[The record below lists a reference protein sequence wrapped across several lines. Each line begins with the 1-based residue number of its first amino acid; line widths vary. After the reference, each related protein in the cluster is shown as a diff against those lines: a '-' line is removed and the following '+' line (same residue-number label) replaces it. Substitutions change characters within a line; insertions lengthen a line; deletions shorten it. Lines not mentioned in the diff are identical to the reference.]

1 MGGGRMSK
9 LSKDVLISMIQD
21 GKYQEAVARIVS
33 EDRILMPGD
42 TLKLL
47 SRYAKKPQEH
57 FVVISLDGA
66 HNPIRTKV
74 ITVGLVNKTMVHP
87 REVYRQAIKDNAVAV
102 ILAHNHPS
110 GNIEPSF
117 EDIEITRRL
126 KDAGETI
133 GIQVLDHVIISK
145 FGSYSFAEH
154 GLITQSRRD

>member
-1 MGGGRMSK
+1 MNK
-9 LSKDVLISMIQD
+9 LSKDDLISMIQD

-47 SRYAKKPQEH
+47 APYAKKPQEH

-66 HNPIRTKV
+66 HKPIRTKV

-110 GNIEPSF
+110 GSTEPSP
-117 EDIEITRRL
+117 EDIDITKRL
-126 KDAGETI
+126 QDAGETI
-133 GIQVLDHVIISK
+133 GIQVLDHVIIGK
-145 FGSYSFAEH
+145 YGSYSFVEH
-154 GLITQSRRD
+154 GVMSTSRGNI

>member
-1 MGGGRMSK
+1 MGGRGMSEINK
-9 LSKDVLISMIQD
+9 EALISMIRE
-21 GKYQEAVARIVS
+21 GRYHEAVAKIVS
-33 EDRILMPGD
+33 EEQIMMPSD

-47 SRYAKKPQEH
+47 ARYAKKAQEH
-57 FVVISLDGA
+57 FIIISLDGA
-66 HNPIRTKV
+66 HKPIRTRV
-74 ITVGLVNKTMVHP
+74 ITIGLVNKTMIHS

-110 GNIEPSF
+110 GNIEPSL

-133 GIQVLDHVIISK
+133 GIQVLDHVIIGK